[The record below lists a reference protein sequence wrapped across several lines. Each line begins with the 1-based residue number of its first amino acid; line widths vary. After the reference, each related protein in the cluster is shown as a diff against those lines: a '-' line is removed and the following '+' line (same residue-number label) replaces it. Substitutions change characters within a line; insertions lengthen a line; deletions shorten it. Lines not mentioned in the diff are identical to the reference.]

1 MKIVEI
7 VPFCRNK
14 TRSNIGCNNIYDKK
28 KSIKQVAFSSNQN
41 ECNKSK
47 KVIYTKK
54 NKLNFL
60 FWFQTVWFNLTK
72 KKVQKGLTWQNVQK
86 ICKCYF
92 AIPQLLYVIYSV
104 KRSYLIHTSSTI
116 TKKCCYWIWLDKKSL
131 QFFFDCNNNILN
143 TCVESR

>member
-1 MKIVEI
+1 MHVEWRLKGEKFVTYFLENYDFLKENNEIFSVPKKINDLLFKLVNNLFWTHLTRIFLNVIIKSIWILITIVALIFFWMKIVEI

-54 NKLNFL
+54 
-60 FWFQTVWFNLTK
+60 T
-72 KKVQKGLTWQNVQK
+72 
-86 ICKCYF
+86 
-92 AIPQLLYVIYSV
+92 S
-104 KRSYLIHTSSTI
+104 LIFFSDF
-116 TKKCCYWIWLDKKSL
+116 K
-131 QFFFDCNNNILN
+131 QFDLI
-143 TCVESR
+143 